1 MTTAQD
7 MLDRLE
13 RHYLKAGA
21 PLPGGMLIPEVTHGR
36 QGGRRCDALFVGFTS
51 ASGRILVGH
60 EIKVSRSDWL
70 HELDQPGKADAWA
83 DECHAWYV
91 VAPDET
97 IVRPEEV
104 PHGWGLLVATGA
116 RTRLTVKVKAQVHAD
131 RQPSWTAMRSLLSRV
146 DTLRADAV
154 HRGVQAET
162 DRIAARYERDYIP
175 RRQAGADWSDEQR
188 QKLKDAEALLQEIRV
203 ALGVRILA
211 EVAPWNTHAITP
223 QHLERLAPLLREGI
237 TERAIAIELEQ
248 TRKRLD
254 ILTRELRAA
263 LDLATSRLDQA
274 PAAVGA

>member
-1 MTTAQD
+1 MATAQE
-7 MLDRLE
+7 MLQRLE
-13 RHYLKAGA
+13 RHYLKAGQ

-97 IVRPEEV
+97 VVRPEEV

-146 DTLRADAV
+146 DTLRDAAV
-154 HRGVQAET
+154 RRGVEVES
-162 DRIAARYERDYIP
+162 RKIADRYERDYVHKS
-175 RRQAGADWSDEQR
+175 RATQTWDDTQRERLNQAET
-188 QKLKDAEALLQEIRV
+188 LLRAITT
-203 ALGVRILA
+203 ALGVH
-211 EVAPWNTHAITP
+211 VALEPEAWNHRAITP
-223 QHLERLAPLLREGI
+223 ADLEALAPLLGED
-237 TERAIAIELEQ
+237 IARRQIELALASTA
-248 TRKRLD
+248 TRIDQIATGLRDDLA
-254 ILTRELRAA
+254 RAA
-263 LDLATSRLDQA
+263 ARLEQPSEVA
-274 PAAVGA
+274 